1 MREPR
6 LNLGR
11 AALVAALAVVAI
23 GTSSGP
29 LSAHRVVVDE
39 GIVLFFGDSVTAGYG
54 LDPALAFPALLQERI
69 SARGWAYRVVNAGVS
84 GETTSGGLRRID
96 WLLQQE
102 VAVLV
107 LELGANDALRGTD
120 LALTAENLQAIIDRA
135 RARYP
140 EVEIVVAGMQVP
152 PNLGA
157 DYAEAFAAVFPELAA
172 ANNTHLVPFL
182 LDGVGG
188 VPELNLA
195 DGIHPNAQG
204 HRRVADNVWAV
215 LGPILEQLTGL

>member
-1 MREPR
+1 MRESR
-6 LNLGR
+6 LNLAR
-11 AALVAALAVVAI
+11 AAFVAALAVVGI
-23 GTSSGP
+23 GASSGP

-39 GIVLFFGDSVTAGYG
+39 GVVLFFGDSVTAGYG
-54 LDPALAFPALLQERI
+54 LDPALAFPALVQERI

-96 WLLQQE
+96 WLLQQK

-120 LALTAENLQAIIDRA
+120 LALTAGNLQAIIDRA

-140 EVEIVVAGMQVP
+140 KVEVVVAGMRVP

-157 DYAEAFAAVFPELAA
+157 DYTSAFAALFLRLAEVNDA
-172 ANNTHLVPFL
+172 HLIPFL
-182 LDGVGG
+182 LADVGG

-215 LGPILEQLTGL
+215 LGPILEQLNGS